1 MAEFVANALQTV
13 EQNQNVVF
21 TDDVISCNRGN
32 ILHRGGSGQFLL
44 RGNVNNPTSGFA
56 RYFVICGANIAIPA
70 TGTVEP
76 ISLSITINGE
86 AIPTSRGVVTPAA
99 VGDFWNVNE
108 FAYITVPRGCCFTVG
123 VQNSS
128 GQAIEVENA
137 NIVIN
142 RVA

>member
-1 MAEFVANALQTV
+1 MAESVANALQSV
-13 EQNQNVVF
+13 DANQNIIF
-21 TDDVISCNRGN
+21 TEDVITCNRGN

-44 RGNVNNPTSGFA
+44 RGNVANPTGCFA
-56 RYFVICGANIAIPA
+56 RYFVICGANIAIPEG
-70 TGTVEP
+70 GTVEP
-76 ISLSITINGE
+76 ISLSISINGE
-86 AIPTSRGVVTPAA
+86 AIPTSKGIVTPAA

-108 FAYITVPRGCCFTVG
+108 FAYVTVPRGCCFTIG

-128 GQAIEVENA
+128 GQTIEVQNA